1 MRAVTGRYQKQ
12 KHIFRHSFKL
22 SAIYHIIALQVNLAW
37 TLNLDLLKRSDFPLN
52 VDYMLSG
59 RGIIDAN
66 LNMYRIDK
74 VECPLILFCCG
85 REGVAIFF
93 VLIESLGKR
102 TRVRR

>member
-22 SAIYHIIALQVNLAW
+22 SAIYHIIALRVNLAW

-52 VDYMLSG
+52 VDYIISSCG
-59 RGIIDAN
+59 VIDAN

-74 VECPLILFCCG
+74 VECSLIFASIQRPSFLP
-85 REGVAIFF
+85 RNYH
-93 VLIESLGKR
+93 
-102 TRVRR
+102 